1 VKGIV
6 WCVTACLWL
15 TLGGWAAGNE
25 PPPRPIPPI
34 PPIPAPASPV
44 QEIVSV
50 TESLAKMDVAA
61 GRAFAWDLVQVLAK
75 HEKALAEQKVEW
87 PEALLALKRGPR
99 PEAGEP
105 TDAERQRIYDQTGP
119 LLRVAYEM
127 DPDGPPEQTCP
138 AKLGVALLVAVAEK
152 CPSAS
157 ACATAAS
164 RLVERC
170 LPGAEPK
177 DPPLEELSPG
187 MAARAYEVA
196 LGRAME
202 MLAKGPSED
211 AASALIIGVM
221 ATGAGSYFFVDA
233 VAHASRRRGS
243 GTPDAEAIR
252 KRAGEWL
259 AQLAAAQRAEDPEA
273 IRRAVEMAI
282 KALEAVKAKAGEI
295 ADTAVRTAAVE
306 ALVKKFLLA
315 VNTENRA
322 QALEC
327 LTAKSGEALA
337 KAESLRAKFTGRED
351 TKDVFYLGVR
361 AVGPVGPGGRVW
373 VPVCYRIVDTAGRGA
388 FAAKEMGLVKTETG
402 WQLGDP

>member
-1 VKGIV
+1 MKGIV
-6 WCVTACLWL
+6 CCVAACLWL
-15 TLGGWAAGNE
+15 AWGGWAAGNE

-34 PPIPAPASPV
+34 PPIPVPASPV
-44 QEIVSV
+44 AQIVSV

-75 HEKALAEQKVEW
+75 HEKVLAERKVEW

-105 TDAERQRIYDQTGP
+105 SDAERQRIYDQTEP
-119 LLRVAYEM
+119 RLRAANEM
-127 DPDGPPEQTCP
+127 DPDRPPERTCP

-152 CPSAS
+152 CPSVS
-157 ACATAAS
+157 ACAMAAS

-170 LPGAEPK
+170 LPDAEGRK
-177 DPPLEELSPG
+177 APLEELSPG
-187 MAARAYEVA
+187 VAARAYEAA
-196 LGRAME
+196 LGRALE

-211 AASALIIGVM
+211 AARGLLIAAVMNPIGRYFLADAM
-221 ATGAGSYFFVDA
+221 ASGA
-233 VAHASRRRGS
+233 
-243 GTPDAEAIR
+243 PDTEAIR

-259 AQLAAAQRAEDPEA
+259 AKLAAARRAEDPEA
-273 IRRAVEMAI
+273 NQLAVEMAI

-295 ADTAVRTAAVE
+295 AEMAVRTTAID
-306 ALVKKFLLA
+306 ALAKKFLLA

-337 KAESLRAKFTGRED
+337 KAESLRAAFTGRED
-351 TKDVFYLGVR
+351 TKDVLYRG
-361 AVGPVGPGGRVW
+361 VGPAYILGGRDYVT
-373 VPVCYRIVDTAGRGA
+373 VCYRIVDTAGRGA
-388 FAAKEMGLVKTETG
+388 SAAKEMGLVKTETG
-402 WQLGDP
+402 WQLGEP

>member
-1 VKGIV
+1 MKGIV
-6 WCVTACLWL
+6 WCVAASLWL
-15 TLGGWAAGNE
+15 VGSGWAVGDE

-34 PPIPAPASPV
+34 PPIPVPASPV

-87 PEALLALKRGPR
+87 PVALLDLKRGPR
-99 PEAGEP
+99 PEAGELS
-105 TDAERQRIYDQTGP
+105 DAERQRLYDQTNP
-119 LLRVAYEM
+119 LVWAASQM
-127 DPDGPPEQTCP
+127 DPDGPAEQTCP
-138 AKLGVALLVAVAEK
+138 AKLGVALLVAAAEK
-152 CPSAS
+152 CPSVS
-157 ACATAAS
+157 GSVVAAD
-164 RLVERC
+164 RLLKRC

-187 MAARAYEVA
+187 VAARAYEAA
-196 LGRAME
+196 LGRALE
-202 MLAKGPSED
+202 TLAKGPSED
-211 AASALIIGVM
+211 AANALIIGVM

-233 VAHASRRRGS
+233 VAS

-252 KRAGEWL
+252 KRADEWI
-259 AQLAAAQRAEDPEA
+259 AKLAAVQRAEDPAE
-273 IRRAVEMAI
+273 IRRVVEMAI
-282 KALEAVKAKAGEI
+282 KALEAVKAKAGDIVEV
-295 ADTAVRTAAVE
+295 AVQTAAVE
-306 ALVKKFLLA
+306 ALMKKFLLA

-337 KAESLRAKFTGRED
+337 KAESLRAAFTGRED

-361 AVGPVGPGGRVW
+361 PVGPVGPGGRVW
-373 VPVCYRIVDTAGRGA
+373 VPVCYRIEDTAGRGA
-388 FAAKEMGLVKTETG
+388 FAAKEMSLVKTETG
-402 WQLGDP
+402 WLLGEP

>member
-1 VKGIV
+1 MKRTAG
-6 WCVTACLWL
+6 WLAACLWL
-15 TLGGWAAGNE
+15 AWGGWAAGDE
-25 PPPRPIPPI
+25 PPRPIPPI

-44 QEIVSV
+44 ARIVSV

-75 HEKALAEQKVEW
+75 HEKALAEYKVEW

-99 PEAGEP
+99 PEAVEP
-105 TDAERQRIYDQTGP
+105 SDAEWQRIYDQTGP
-119 LLRVAYEM
+119 LLGVVYEM
-127 DPDGPPEQTCP
+127 DPDEPPEQTCP

-152 CPSAS
+152 CPSVS
-157 ACATAAS
+157 GSVVAAD
-164 RLVERC
+164 RLLKRC

-187 MAARAYEVA
+187 VAARAYEAA

-211 AASALIIGVM
+211 AANALIIGVM
-221 ATGAGSYFFVDA
+221 ATGVGSYFFVDA
-233 VAHASRRRGS
+233 VAS

-273 IRRAVEMAI
+273 IRHAVEMAI
-282 KALEAVKAKAGEI
+282 KTLEAVKAKAGDIVEV
-295 ADTAVRTAAVE
+295 AVQTAAVE
-306 ALVKKFLLA
+306 ALAKKFLLA

-327 LTAKSGEALA
+327 LTAKSGEALS
-337 KAESLRAKFTGRED
+337 KAESLRARFTGRED

-388 FAAKEMGLVKTETG
+388 FAAKEMSLVKTETG
-402 WQLGDP
+402 CLLGEP

>member
-1 VKGIV
+1 MKRTAG
-6 WCVTACLWL
+6 WLAACLWL
-15 TLGGWAAGNE
+15 VLVGWAAGNE

-44 QEIVSV
+44 ARIVSV

-75 HEKALAEQKVEW
+75 HEKSLAEQKVEW
-87 PEALLALKRGPR
+87 PEALTALKNGPR
-99 PEAGEP
+99 PDAGAP
-105 TDAERQRIYDQTGP
+105 TDAERRRIYDQTEP

-138 AKLGVALLVAVAEK
+138 AQLGVALLVALAEK
-152 CPSAS
+152 CPSVS
-157 ACATAAS
+157 ACAMAAS
-164 RLVERC
+164 HLIKRC
-170 LPGAEPK
+170 LPDDEGR

-187 MAARAYEVA
+187 MAARVYEAA
-196 LGRAME
+196 LGRVME
-202 MLAKGPSED
+202 MLAMGPSED
-211 AASALIIGVM
+211 AAEGLVIASFMSSIIGR
-221 ATGAGSYFFVDA
+221 YFLVDA
-233 VAHASRRRGS
+233 MASGA
-243 GTPDAEAIR
+243 PDAEAIR

-259 AQLAAAQRAEDPEA
+259 EQLAAVQRAEDPEE

-282 KALEAVKAKAGEI
+282 KALEFVKAEAGQIAEI
-295 ADTAVRTAAVE
+295 AVRTAAVE

-337 KAESLRAKFTGRED
+337 KAESLRAAFTGRED
-351 TKDVFYLGVR
+351 TKDVLYRG
-361 AVGPVGPGGRVW
+361 VGPAYSLGGREYVT
-373 VPVCYRIVDTAGRGA
+373 VCYRIVDTAGRGA
-388 FAAKEMGLVKTETG
+388 SAAKEMGLVKTETG

>member
-1 VKGIV
+1 MKRIA
-6 WCVTACLWL
+6 WWMAASLWL
-15 TLGGWAAGNE
+15 AWGGWAAGNE

-44 QEIVSV
+44 VRILSV

-87 PEALLALKRGPR
+87 PEALTALKDGPR
-99 PEAGEP
+99 PEAGAP
-105 TDAERQRIYDQTGP
+105 TDAERQRIYDQTEP

-152 CPSAS
+152 CPSVS
-157 ACATAAS
+157 GSVVAAD
-164 RLVERC
+164 RLLKRC

-187 MAARAYEVA
+187 VAARAYEAA

-211 AASALIIGVM
+211 AANALIIGVM

-233 VAHASRRRGS
+233 VAS

-252 KRAGEWL
+252 KRADEWI
-259 AQLAAAQRAEDPEA
+259 AKLAAAQRAGDPAE
-273 IRRAVEMAI
+273 IRRVVEMAI

-295 ADTAVRTAAVE
+295 AETAGRTAAVE

-337 KAESLRAKFTGRED
+337 KAESLRAAFTGRED
-351 TKDVFYLGVR
+351 TKDVLYRG
-361 AVGPVGPGGRVW
+361 VGPVGLGGREYVT
-373 VPVCYRIVDTAGRGA
+373 VCYRIVDTAGRGA
-388 FAAKEMGLVKTETG
+388 SAAKEMGLVKTETG

>member
-1 VKGIV
+1 MKR
-6 WCVTACLWL
+6 TAGWL
-15 TLGGWAAGNE
+15 AASLGLSWGGWAAGNE

-44 QEIVSV
+44 ARIVSV

-75 HEKALAEQKVEW
+75 HEKALAEYKVEW
-87 PEALLALKRGPR
+87 PEALTALKCGPR

-105 TDAERQRIYDQTGP
+105 SDAERQRIYDQTGP

-127 DPDGPPEQTCP
+127 DPCEPPEQTCP

-152 CPSAS
+152 CPNVSGS
-157 ACATAAS
+157 VVAAD
-164 RLVERC
+164 RLLKRC

-187 MAARAYEVA
+187 VAARAYEAA

-211 AASALIIGVM
+211 AANALIIGVM

-233 VAHASRRRGS
+233 VAS

-252 KRAGEWL
+252 KRADEWI
-259 AQLAAAQRAEDPEA
+259 AKLAAVQRAGDPAE
-273 IRRAVEMAI
+273 IRRVVEMAI
-282 KALEAVKAKAGEI
+282 KAPEAVKAKAGEI
-295 ADTAVRTAAVE
+295 AETAGRTAAID
-306 ALVKKFLLA
+306 ALAKKFLLA

-337 KAESLRAKFTGRED
+337 KAESLRAAFTGRED

-361 AVGPVGPGGRVW
+361 PVGPVGPGGRVW

-402 WQLGDP
+402 WLLGEP